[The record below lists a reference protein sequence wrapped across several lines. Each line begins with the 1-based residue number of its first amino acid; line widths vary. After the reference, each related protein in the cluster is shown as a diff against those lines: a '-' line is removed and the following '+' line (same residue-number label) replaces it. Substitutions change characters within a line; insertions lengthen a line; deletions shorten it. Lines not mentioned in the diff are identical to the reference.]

1 MKIACIGTGAMGGAI
16 IRSVSKKYSAKD
28 IFVTDKNVQAA
39 KAFASETG
47 TNFVE
52 GNIAAIKDADF
63 AFIAVKPQFL
73 KDVFDELKGKVEK
86 KTVLISMAAG
96 VKIEKLKEYLPEGR
110 FVRMMPNVCAQI
122 GEAMTAVT
130 KSAEVTDDEFETS
143 KEILSAAGVVE
154 EVPEKLM
161 DCVTAVSGSGPAFV
175 FMFIEALADAAVKC
189 GMPRAQAYTYAA
201 QTVKGSAAL
210 VLQTEKHPAVLKD
223 SVCSPAGTTI
233 EGVGV
238 LEENGFRNA
247 VIKAVCAACDRS
259 AALGK

>member
-1 MKIACIGTGAMGGAI
+1 MKIGCIGTGAMGGAI
-16 IRSVSKKYSAKD
+16 MRAVCKKFDVDQIK
-28 IFVTDKNVQAA
+28 VTDKNTEMGM
-39 KAFASETG
+39 AFAAETG
-47 TNFVE
+47 ATFVE
-52 GNIAAIKDADF
+52 ANTDVLDCDYVF
-63 AFIAVKPQFL
+63 LAVKPQFL
-73 KDVFDELKGKVEK
+73 GDVFAEIAGHISNT
-86 KTVLISMAAG
+86 TVVISMAAG
-96 VKIEKLKEYLPEGR
+96 VKIEKLESWAPKAR
-110 FVRMMPNVCAQI
+110 FIRMMPNVCAQI